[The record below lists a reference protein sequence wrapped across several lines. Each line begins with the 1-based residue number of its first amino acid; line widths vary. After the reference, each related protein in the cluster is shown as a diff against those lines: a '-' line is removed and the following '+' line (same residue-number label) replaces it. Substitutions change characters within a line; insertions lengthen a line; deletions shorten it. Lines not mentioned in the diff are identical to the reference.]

1 VSEGLSDEQKVGMP
15 GESGVSGGPGAADPG
30 IARDLDTLRIVE
42 RPDPL
47 GPGARDPRR
56 RWPILVLLALVGA
69 AIAAGLAFRQLSRPP
84 EVELVAVSQ
93 RDFGAPPAVLTASGY
108 VVARRQ
114 ITVSSKA
121 QGRIVEMPV
130 EENQQIAKGDLIA
143 RLEDDE
149 QRASLSLA
157 GAEFADAERE
167 LGRKRLLLGRGT
179 VSQIELDRAETAFR
193 VAEARLALAR
203 VALGHTVIEA
213 PISGTVIRKIRDE
226 GEFLTIGV
234 TAEGAPGSAV
244 VTLAD
249 LSAIDVALEIG
260 ETEIRKVERDAVAL
274 VTPEALRDRRYLAD
288 VIEVAAMADRQKGV
302 VPVKIRIRDPDPELL
317 PDMTAV
323 VAFLE
328 APPEGEIEVLKALP
342 ASAVARRDGASV
354 VFVVEDERARAV
366 PVRTRPVDEEWVVL
380 LEGPEEGTYVVES
393 PPTGLRSGQPVRM
406 RAP

>member
-1 VSEGLSDEQKVGMP
+1 MSEGPFDEQATSVP
-15 GESGVSGGPGAADPG
+15 GGAGAPDTG
-30 IARDLDTLRIVE
+30 IARDLETLRLVE

-47 GPGARDPRR
+47 GPGARRRRR
-56 RWPILVLLALVGA
+56 RWPLFVLVGGVVA
-69 AIAAGLAFRQLSRPP
+69 AVAAAFGFRQLGRPP

-93 RDFGAPPAVLTASGY
+93 RDVGAPPVVLTASGY

-130 EENQQIAKGDLIA
+130 EENQHIAQGDLIA

-149 QRASLSLA
+149 QRASLALA
-157 GAEFADAERE
+157 EAEFADAERE
-167 LGRKRLLLGRGT
+167 LRRKRLLVGRGT
-179 VSQIELDRAETAFR
+179 VSQIELDRAETTFR

-203 VALGHTVIEA
+203 VALGHTVIRA
-213 PISGTVIRKIRDE
+213 PISGTVIRKIRDV

-234 TAEGAPGSAV
+234 TAEGDPGSAV

-260 ETEIRKVERDAVAL
+260 ETEIRLVERDAVAL

-317 PDMTAV
+317 PDMTTV

-328 APPEGEIEVLKALP
+328 EPPRGEIEVLPALP
-342 ASAVARRDGASV
+342 ASAVVRRDDASV
-354 VFVVEDERARAV
+354 VFVVEDERARSV
-366 PVRTRPVDEEWVVL
+366 PVRTRSVDGDAEWIVL

-393 PPTGLRSGQPVRM
+393 PPRDLVSGQLVRM
-406 RAP
+406 REP

>member
-1 VSEGLSDEQKVGMP
+1 MSEGLSDEQAKSVP
-15 GESGVSGGPGAADPG
+15 GGSGETDPG
-30 IARDLDTLRIVE
+30 IARDLDTLRLVE

-47 GPGARDPRR
+47 GPAARRHRR
-56 RWPILVLLALVGA
+56 RWPLVVLLSVVAAAL
-69 AIAAGLAFRQLSRPP
+69 AAGLAFHEVGQVP
-84 EVELVAVSQ
+84 EVDLVAVSQ
-93 RDFGAPPAVLTASGY
+93 RDVGAPPVVLTASGY

-130 EENQQIAKGDLIA
+130 EENQQISEGDLIA

-149 QRASLSLA
+149 QRASLALA
-157 GAEFADAERE
+157 EAEFADAERE
-167 LGRKRLLLGRGT
+167 LRRKQLLVGRGT
-179 VSQIELDRAETAFR
+179 LSQIELDRAETAFR

-203 VALGHTVIEA
+203 VALGHTVITA

-260 ETEIRKVERDAVAL
+260 ETEIRRVERDAVAL

-328 APPEGEIEVLKALP
+328 EPPRGRIEVLPALP
-342 ASAVARRDGASV
+342 ASAVVRRDGASV
-354 VFVVEDERARAV
+354 VFVVEDERAQAA
-366 PVRTRPVDEEWVVL
+366 PVRTRPVDEEWVAL

-393 PPTGLRSGQPVRM
+393 PPAGLVSGQPVRL

>member
-1 VSEGLSDEQKVGMP
+1 MSEGLSDEQ
-15 GESGVSGGPGAADPG
+15 EARTAAQAGAPDAG
-30 IARDLDTLRIVE
+30 IASDLEVLRVVE

-47 GPGARDPRR
+47 GLGARRARR
-56 RWPILVLLALVGA
+56 RWPIVVLLVLLVAG
-69 AIAAGLAFRQLSRPP
+69 IAGGFAFEHLTQPP
-84 EVELVAVSQ
+84 EVDLVAVSQ
-93 RDFGAPPAVLTASGY
+93 RDVGAPPVVLTASGY
-108 VVARRQ
+108 LVARRQ

-130 EENQQIAKGDLIA
+130 EENQQIASGDLIA
-143 RLEDDE
+143 RLEGDE
-149 QRASLSLA
+149 QRASLALA
-157 GAEFADAERE
+157 EAEYADAERE
-167 LGRKRLLLGRGT
+167 LRRKELLVGRGT
-179 VSQIELDRAETAFR
+179 ISQIELDRAGTTFR

-203 VALGHTVIEA
+203 VALGHTVITA

-249 LSAIDVALEIG
+249 LSAIDVVLEIG
-260 ETEIRKVERDAVAL
+260 ETEIRQVERDAVAL

-288 VIEVAAMADRQKGV
+288 VIEIAAMADRQKGV

-328 APPEGEIEVLKALP
+328 EPPRGEIEVLPALP
-342 ASAVARRDGASV
+342 ASAVVRQGDASV
-354 VFVVEDERARAV
+354 VFVVEDERVRAV
-366 PVRTRPVDEEWVVL
+366 PVRTRRVDEEWVVL

-393 PPTGLRSGQPVRM
+393 PPEGLGSGQLVRM
-406 RAP
+406 RAQ